1 MHGVKTK
8 VIMCDNIFQ
17 SKAITFC
24 YHENVFYIINHS
36 DNGSVYKY
44 DNYQSFRVKLT
55 DITRDW

>member
-1 MHGVKTK
+1 MIIFSINKLVNYWLIFNLIIILV
-8 VIMCDNIFQ
+8 VI
-17 SKAITFC
+17 
-24 YHENVFYIINHS
+24 